1 MKHKNTV
8 KKITAILMAVMLLA
22 LSFTACGKKQEEMP
36 TTQNTGKPVSAG
48 TFTMQGLNGETVTE
62 ENFKNAKLTLV
73 NVMATWCGP
82 CVREL
87 PELQKLY
94 EAYKD
99 KGLSVIAIVMDTADI
114 NGEENAEA
122 IATAK
127 KMAGSAGVSFPMLLP
142 QKGALAGK
150 LERVS
155 SLPTTFFIDAK
166 GNFVGKPYVGGKDL
180 KGWTAVTEKLLAEV
194 ETKA

>member
-36 TTQNTGKPVSAG
+36 TTPNTEKPVSAG

-114 NGEENAEA
+114 NGEESVEA

-127 KMAGSAGVSFPMLLP
+127 KMAGSAGVSFPMLIP

>member
-36 TTQNTGKPVSAG
+36 TTQNTEKPVSAG

-114 NGEENAEA
+114 NGEESAEA

-127 KMAGSAGVSFPMLLP
+127 KMAGSAGVSFPMLIP

>member
-36 TTQNTGKPVSAG
+36 TTQNTEKPVSAG

-114 NGEENAEA
+114 NGEESAEA